1 MKKINLYPYGFL
13 FSENTLTNIPGN
25 FVNIDLNDDYYFYY
39 DPIVDMEYIH
49 TSDAFIIVHGHFTYV
64 NPDNVVG
71 NKQLVELLF
80 DSFFNNHTYF
90 LNLLDYLAG
99 RYVIIAGDKSEVNFY
114 NDAAGTRSIYYSLT
128 SSLVSSHANFIADN
142 EETSQDNLVKGY
154 RNLPKISTKTPFEN
168 IKSLLPNFTY
178 ELKGKSSKRFFPRE
192 ENKFIKMKHEDK
204 LALFEN
210 ITKLQLKYYT
220 ENYKSI
226 FHSITGGYDSRVSIA
241 LSKDY
246 FDHMKFFTYTISRNK
261 IKKTNNFFT
270 RYEEDKAIV
279 EQLISYLPINHS
291 FLYLRDDK
299 KKMSTELES
308 VISKNTLVEHGRPL
322 IPHYLDFVKSDYNIH
337 IRGSTSAILKSPY
350 LSLKEDR
357 GVNFLSKKLIS
368 NIDSK
373 LPGQKAKK
381 LEDYVKE
388 EILKYGYDKEIYG
401 YHGLDLAYWEIR
413 VGRFQSEV
421 FNESD
426 IAFNSLNLMNVRALF
441 SLALAFDLEIRKS
454 NYIFEEII
462 NRNIPILNFFGK
474 NQMLNLYEQNREELN
489 SKHYNIEIYDGND
502 DIINRINKSSFYMPF
517 NYFKIGNYSSIKY
530 IFNKKAGFINL
541 DLLNRYSHP
550 KGTGYA
556 KYEIYKNKKL
566 LLSEDIAH
574 WKFSNNISIFNLVK
588 GDIIEI
594 KIVVLRNVQSSS
606 WERASRIHINDYQE
620 VLSKEKH
627 DVEVLSTS
635 PFSRIE

>member
-1 MKKINLYPYGFL
+1 
-13 FSENTLTNIPGN
+13 
-25 FVNIDLNDDYYFYY
+25 
-39 DPIVDMEYIH
+39 
-49 TSDAFIIVHGHFTYV
+49 
-64 NPDNVVG
+64 
-71 NKQLVELLF
+71 
-80 DSFFNNHTYF
+80 
-90 LNLLDYLAG
+90 
-99 RYVIIAGDKSEVNFY
+99 
-114 NDAAGTRSIYYSLT
+114 
-128 SSLVSSHANFIADN
+128 
-142 EETSQDNLVKGY
+142 
-154 RNLPKISTKTPFEN
+154 
-168 IKSLLPNFTY
+168 
-178 ELKGKSSKRFFPRE
+178 
-192 ENKFIKMKHEDK
+192 MKHEDK

-220 ENYKSI
+220 ENYKNI

-261 IKKTNNFFT
+261 IRKTNNFFT
-270 RYEEDKAIV
+270 RYEEDRAIV

-299 KKMSTELES
+299 KIISTELES
-308 VISKNTLVEHGRPL
+308 VLSKNTLVEHGRSL
-322 IPHYLDFVKSDYNIH
+322 IPHYLDFVKDDYNIH
-337 IRGSTSAILKSPY
+337 IRGNTSAILKSPY

-373 LPGQKAKK
+373 LSGQKAIK
-381 LEDYVKE
+381 LENYVKE
-388 EILKYGYDKEIYG
+388 EILKYGYDKEMYG

-426 IAFNSLNLMNVRALF
+426 VAFNSVNLMNVRALF
-441 SLALAFDLEIRKS
+441 SLGLAFDLETRKS

-462 NRNIPILNFFGK
+462 NRNVPILNFFGK
-474 NQMLNLYEQNREELN
+474 NQMLNLYEQTREELN
-489 SKHYNIEIYDGND
+489 TKHYNIEIYDGND
-502 DIINRINKSSFYMPF
+502 DIINRIDKSSFYMPF
-517 NYFKIGNYSSIKY
+517 NYFKTGNYSSIKY
-530 IFNKKAGFINL
+530 TFNKKRGFINL
-541 DLLNRYSHP
+541 DLLNSYSHP

-556 KYEIYKNKKL
+556 KYEIYKNNKL

-594 KIVVLRNVQSSS
+594 KIVVLRSVQSAS
-606 WERASRIHINDYQE
+606 WERASRIHINEYQE

-627 DVEVLSTS
+627 NVEVLSTS